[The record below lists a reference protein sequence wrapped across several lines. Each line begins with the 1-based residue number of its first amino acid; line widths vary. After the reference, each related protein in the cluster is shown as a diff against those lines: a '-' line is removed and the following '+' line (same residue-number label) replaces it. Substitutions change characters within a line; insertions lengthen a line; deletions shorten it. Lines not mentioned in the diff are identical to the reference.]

1 MKTGTGPASTLR
13 CGVFV
18 ATADRM
24 PEVHAM
30 WHGHNWRRCR
40 LLCLLPKTENQSYAR
55 RHYAWNCYQL
65 SCDARIGAGG
75 PRAVVA
81 VPRWRATHRRGR
93 AAMEG
98 HAPSWPCRDGGPR
111 TVVAV
116 PRWRA
121 TLRRGR
127 AAMEGH
133 APSWP
138 CRDGGPR
145 TVVAVPR
152 WRATLRRGRAA
163 AADFNKE

>member
-127 AAMEGH
+127 AAAADCNKELMSSIKRH
-133 APSWP
+133 ISSCILAPSAIMLND
-138 CRDGGPR
+138 CRGCFSP
-145 TVVAVPR
+145 
-152 WRATLRRGRAA
+152 
-163 AADFNKE
+163 